1 MVIEL
6 NGHSDAIGNPE
17 RNLKQSKQRAL
28 SAKEYLISRGI
39 DSDRMNAKGYSNTKP
54 VIDNMSE
61 EGRQLNR
68 RVDIKVLIN

>member
-1 MVIEL
+1 
-6 NGHSDAIGNPE
+6 
-17 RNLKQSKQRAL
+17 L

-39 DSDRMNAKGYSNTKP
+39 NPNRINAKGYSNTKP

-68 RVDIKVLIN
+68 RVDIKVLTN